1 MSIKCDSK
9 LLVKPLFFLVIVDTI
24 NGFFLNKGME
34 SSIGIIFKA
43 FILSVAFK
51 ILCSSPRFKG
61 LLFFTVIYIP
71 AFLLLVILNTDSQ
84 IVPTINHLLKFVN
97 VVFIYYAAVVVF
109 KSESIQEKD
118 IQVIFYINSIVLLL
132 NIYSGLLGVGYYAYG
147 EGWGC
152 KGFMYAHNEMSGMQ
166 AVLYGVSYYFNYNR
180 YVTKKIILLVVNL
193 LFLIAALLVTTKAG
207 ILLVLTSLIL
217 VPFVHMKY
225 GIFRSFLKMSK
236 IKLIVLLSIICV
248 VSYCGYALLEY
259 SGAIDRWTYFFDKDG
274 VNAIYSSRDTFWEE
288 ERVEWEEG
296 NIVVKLFGMG
306 GARTVEMDQADTLL
320 NYGIVGLIIVY
331 SFYFS
336 LIVKAFRYREKSQ
349 YAKFVFG
356 MDIFILAASC
366 FAGHLLFSGL
376 MGIPFALM
384 NALIFSPKM
393 QAASNMEN
401 RYCNCRN

>member
-97 VVFIYYAAVVVF
+97 VVF

-166 AVLYGVSYYFNYNR
+166 AVLYGVSYYFIYNR

>member
-1 MSIKCDSK
+1 
-9 LLVKPLFFLVIVDTI
+9 
-24 NGFFLNKGME
+24 
-34 SSIGIIFKA
+34 
-43 FILSVAFK
+43 
-51 ILCSSPRFKG
+51 
-61 LLFFTVIYIP
+61 
-71 AFLLLVILNTDSQ
+71 
-84 IVPTINHLLKFVN
+84 
-97 VVFIYYAAVVVF
+97 
-109 KSESIQEKD
+109 
-118 IQVIFYINSIVLLL
+118 VIFYINSIVLLL

-166 AVLYGVSYYFNYNR
+166 AVLYGVSYYFIYNR

>member
-34 SSIGIIFKA
+34 SPIGIIFKA
-43 FILSVAFK
+43 FILLVAFK
-51 ILCSSPRFKG
+51 ILCASPRFKG

-84 IVPTINHLLKFVN
+84 IGATINHLLKFVN

-166 AVLYGVSYYFNYNR
+166 AVLYGVSYYFIYNR

-193 LFLIAALLVTTKAG
+193 FFLIAALLVTTKAG
-207 ILLVLTSLIL
+207 ILLVLISLIL

-248 VSYCGYALLEY
+248 ISYCGYALLEY

-288 ERVEWEEG
+288 EKAEWEEG

-384 NALIFSPKM
+384 NALIFSPKI
-393 QAASNMEN
+393 QAASNMAD
-401 RYCNCRN
+401 RY

>member
-1 MSIKCDSK
+1 M
-9 LLVKPLFFLVIVDTI
+9 
-24 NGFFLNKGME
+24 
-34 SSIGIIFKA
+34 
-43 FILSVAFK
+43 
-51 ILCSSPRFKG
+51 
-61 LLFFTVIYIP
+61 
-71 AFLLLVILNTDSQ
+71 
-84 IVPTINHLLKFVN
+84 
-97 VVFIYYAAVVVF
+97 F

-166 AVLYGVSYYFNYNR
+166 AVLYGVSYYFIYNR

-193 LFLIAALLVTTKAG
+193 FFLIAALLVTTKAG
-207 ILLVLTSLIL
+207 ILLVLISLIL

-248 VSYCGYALLEY
+248 ISYCGYALLEY

-288 ERVEWEEG
+288 EKAEWEEG

-384 NALIFSPKM
+384 NALIFSPKI
-393 QAASNMEN
+393 QAASNMAD
-401 RYCNCRN
+401 RY

>member
-1 MSIKCDSK
+1 
-9 LLVKPLFFLVIVDTI
+9 
-24 NGFFLNKGME
+24 
-34 SSIGIIFKA
+34 
-43 FILSVAFK
+43 
-51 ILCSSPRFKG
+51 
-61 LLFFTVIYIP
+61 
-71 AFLLLVILNTDSQ
+71 
-84 IVPTINHLLKFVN
+84 
-97 VVFIYYAAVVVF
+97 
-109 KSESIQEKD
+109 
-118 IQVIFYINSIVLLL
+118 
-132 NIYSGLLGVGYYAYG
+132 
-147 EGWGC
+147 
-152 KGFMYAHNEMSGMQ
+152 
-166 AVLYGVSYYFNYNR
+166 
-180 YVTKKIILLVVNL
+180 
-193 LFLIAALLVTTKAG
+193 
-207 ILLVLTSLIL
+207 
-217 VPFVHMKY
+217 
-225 GIFRSFLKMSK
+225 MSK

-384 NALIFSPKM
+384 NALIFSPKI
-393 QAASNMEN
+393 QAASNMAD
-401 RYCNCRN
+401 RY